1 MNTFFAKVRLVFG
14 DSALLRRLGFMV
26 GVLVVFRLLTAV
38 PIPGVN
44 QEQLA
49 QFFANN
55 QALGFFNVF
64 SGGGLSNLSLVML
77 GVGPFITASI
87 IMQLLTVIFP
97 SIKSMYQEEGEMGRK
112 RFGQYS
118 RLLMVPLAILQGA
131 GLIYYFESQGIID
144 PLSPFLFAVN
154 VAVVVAGSSLL
165 TWLGELVSEFGI
177 GNGVSLIIFAG
188 IVSSLP
194 QTLGQLLFNFDV
206 SQIPM
211 LVAFAAA
218 ILAITFGVVY
228 VSEAER
234 PVPVTYAKRVVGN
247 STTGG
252 VSTYLPLRL
261 NQAGVIPIIFALSIL
276 TFPQIALTYATT
288 STAVPSWLA
297 SLAVTL
303 QSFPGSTAVYVF
315 FYFFFVFVFTYFF
328 TAVTF
333 EPSQMAS
340 NLQKNGAFVPGVRP
354 GEATTEYLGK
364 VITRITF
371 VGAVFLGGIA
381 VLPLIIQYATGQAS
395 FAIGGTALLILVS
408 VVLDLVRKIDAQV
421 SMREY

>member
-44 QEQLA
+44 QEQLT

-165 TWLGELVSEFGI
+165 TWLGELVSEF
-177 GNGVSLIIFAG
+177 VEF
-188 IVSSLP
+188 
-194 QTLGQLLFNFDV
+194 
-206 SQIPM
+206 
-211 LVAFAAA
+211 
-218 ILAITFGVVY
+218 
-228 VSEAER
+228 
-234 PVPVTYAKRVVGN
+234 
-247 STTGG
+247 
-252 VSTYLPLRL
+252 
-261 NQAGVIPIIFALSIL
+261 
-276 TFPQIALTYATT
+276 
-288 STAVPSWLA
+288 
-297 SLAVTL
+297 
-303 QSFPGSTAVYVF
+303 
-315 FYFFFVFVFTYFF
+315 
-328 TAVTF
+328 
-333 EPSQMAS
+333 
-340 NLQKNGAFVPGVRP
+340 
-354 GEATTEYLGK
+354 
-364 VITRITF
+364 
-371 VGAVFLGGIA
+371 
-381 VLPLIIQYATGQAS
+381 
-395 FAIGGTALLILVS
+395 
-408 VVLDLVRKIDAQV
+408 
-421 SMREY
+421 